1 MGVKA
6 DLLDRVAAIQ
16 KTVTGVTDALPRF
29 WVPDVASNAAVRFL
43 NKIERITPNG
53 PAGTGWRKET
63 VRVTMRLLV
72 GAIGTNYNVQE
83 ADLNNLYDLIHA
95 AFFLRPVLQHPTT
108 DVALQY
114 CEAAEI
120 VDVIGARELQFT
132 ATVAVVAADF
142 TLEVRQLLPNPRK
155 G

>member
-1 MGVKA
+1 MGVKS
-6 DLLDRVAAIQ
+6 DLLDRVVLIQ
-16 KTVTGVTDALPRF
+16 KAVTGIVDAEPRF
-29 WVPDVASNAAVRFL
+29 WVPDIASNAALRFL

-72 GAIGTNYNVQE
+72 GAIGTDYNVQE
-83 ADLNNLYDLIHA
+83 TDLNDLYDTVDA

-108 DVALQY
+108 DEALRY
-114 CEAAEI
+114 CEDATI

-142 TLEVRQLLPNPRK
+142 TLEVKQLVPNPRK

>member
-1 MGVKA
+1 MGVKS
-6 DLLDRVAAIQ
+6 DLLDRVVLIQ
-16 KTVTGVTDALPRF
+16 KTVTGIRDAHPRF
-29 WVPDVASNAAVRFL
+29 WVLTMASDPTLTFI
-43 NKIERITPNG
+43 NKIEHVTPNG
-53 PAGTGWRKET
+53 STGAGLRRET
-63 VRVTMRLLV
+63 VRVTMRLVV

-83 ADLNNLYDLIHA
+83 DDLNDLYDTVDA

-108 DVALQY
+108 DEALRY
-114 CEAAEI
+114 CEDATI

-142 TLEVRQLLPNPRK
+142 TLEVKQLVPNPRK